1 MITKFETTS
10 TGGASKGGNG
20 FLYLIG
26 GAIVL
31 YLGYKYIIKPQMD
44 ENKKQQEQK

>member
-1 MITKFETTS
+1 MITKFDTTS
-10 TGGASKGGNG
+10 TGSATKGGNG
-20 FLYLIG
+20 LLYLIG

-31 YLGYKYIIKPQMD
+31 YLGYRYIIKPQME